1 MNMKIIGL
9 TGGIAT
15 GKSSVAK
22 LFRRVGFR
30 VIDADNL
37 YKELSKPGN
46 VLYNKLIA
54 AFSSSIVGA
63 DYDIDWK
70 RLGAMVFA
78 DESARKRLNEITHPL
93 VREEIDRQIE
103 IGRKANEAFL
113 VLEIPLLF
121 ETGNQAIC
129 DATVVVKTDPETQ
142 LRRLMARD
150 VIDREAALRKIR
162 AQMPME
168 EKVKLATYVI
178 DNSADLVKT
187 EKQFYQVLAKI
198 RGE

>member
-1 MNMKIIGL
+1 MKIIGL

-54 AFSSSIVGA
+54 TFSASIIGE

-70 RLGAMVFA
+70 RLGGIVFA
-78 DESARKRLNEITHPL
+78 DEGARKRLNEITHPM
-93 VREEIDRQIE
+93 VREEISRQVE
-103 IGRKANEAFL
+103 AGRKANEGFL

-121 ETGNQAIC
+121 ETGYQTMC
-129 DATVVVKTDPETQ
+129 DATVLVKTDPDTQ

-150 VIDREAALRKIR
+150 GIDRETAMRKIS
-162 AQMPME
+162 AQMPLDQ
-168 EKVKLATYVI
+168 KIRLATYVI